1 MRKYQYGEDGTV
13 ISTAKGVAPVS
24 LTKGSTTVVLSA
36 AAVGLGAG
44 PHTGSSPGAAV
55 PRLLATLEGGA
66 AVCAYR
72 ADTPVVAVED
82 PKETV
87 EEEGVQGEE
96 RGSIPEPPSSEPP
109 VLSIQVNDRH
119 RFPHIS
125 MLS

>member
-36 AAVGLGAG
+36 AAVG
-44 PHTGSSPGAAV
+44 PGAAV

-96 RGSIPEPPSSEPP
+96 RGSIPEPPPSEPP